1 MVTRFLFW
9 LYSLVEAS
17 GFLQSGPG
25 RRLFAFAYFTY
36 KRFWEDSFAAL
47 IRLHP
52 ELFRG
57 GDVLDAGA
65 NIGYTAWQFVRA
77 IDAGR
82 AVHAFEPELQN
93 LAALQRV
100 AARDTGNRKIVPVH
114 AAVGATAGV
123 ISLCVNTKHPG
134 DHRVLTDNFDE
145 TSRGMPRLEVPMVSL
160 DDYVSALRPV
170 PPIAFVKI
178 DVQGFELAVCQ
189 GLEKV
194 LAANPK
200 LTIALEYMPE
210 AMTDLGFSAE
220 ELLKWLR
227 DRDFFL
233 YLLRFDGVL
242 TPVSGSV
249 PVGKRGYEDIVC
261 RRTAIS

>member
-1 MVTRFLFW
+1 MLTRILFW

-17 GFLQSGPG
+17 GFLQSGVG
-25 RRLFAFAYFTY
+25 RRLFGFAYFTY

-77 IDAGR
+77 IDSGR
-82 AVHAFEPELQN
+82 AVHAFEPEPQN
-93 LAALQRV
+93 LEALRRV
-100 AARDTGNRKIVPVH
+100 AARDTGARKIVPVH
-114 AAVGATAGV
+114 AAVGAAAGV
-123 ISLCVNTKHPG
+123 IHLCVNTKHPG

-145 TSRGMPRLEVPMVSL
+145 SSRGMPRLEVPMVSL
-160 DDYVSALRPV
+160 DDYVAALRPA

-178 DVQGFELAVCQ
+178 DVQGFELSVCQ
-189 GLEKV
+189 GMEKL
-194 LAANPK
+194 LAANPN

-220 ELLKWLR
+220 ALLQWLR
-227 DRDFFL
+227 DRDFFI
-233 YLLRFDGVL
+233 YLLRPDGRL
-242 TPVSGSV
+242 TPVPGTV
-249 PVGKRGYEDIVC
+249 PVGERGYEDIVC
-261 RRTAIS
+261 RRTPIA